1 MPLLS
6 PINIGIN
13 ISAIAGLFY
22 MLLALIYLFL
32 VIRQNRFKT
41 WALLAYIAEITF
53 FFVIIFNHTKLLE
66 NPLVERLPFMAIV
79 IPFIFLILSKFGFS
93 SSNIN
98 IFTDIFE
105 IFIIPSLCF
114 FGGLIL
120 FFNGWRL
127 DPILETQ
134 AIWVLTVLTYL
145 LFKSTTSF
153 NKQID

>member
-53 FFVIIFNHTKLLE
+53 F
-66 NPLVERLPFMAIV
+66 
-79 IPFIFLILSKFGFS
+79 S
-93 SSNIN
+93 
-98 IFTDIFE
+98 
-105 IFIIPSLCF
+105 
-114 FGGLIL
+114 
-120 FFNGWRL
+120 
-127 DPILETQ
+127 
-134 AIWVLTVLTYL
+134 
-145 LFKSTTSF
+145 
-153 NKQID
+153 